1 MIDERTSAQID
12 VVKLEAAA
20 RFVYASILKS
30 SVCDEPCGCIDCEML
45 ETLGEALNIP
55 RIGET

>member
-1 MIDERTSAQID
+1 MIDERKSAQID

-45 ETLGEALNIP
+45 EALGEALNIP